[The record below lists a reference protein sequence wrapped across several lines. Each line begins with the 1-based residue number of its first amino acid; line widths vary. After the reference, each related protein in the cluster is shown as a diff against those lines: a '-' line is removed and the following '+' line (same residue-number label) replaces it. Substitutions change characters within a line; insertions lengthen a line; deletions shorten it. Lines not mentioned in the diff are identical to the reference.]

1 MYWGEVEMVKR
12 KRGKALNKLPSRGRG
27 ECPICH
33 RKRIKLI
40 YEKRTDANEV
50 LNVCKNCRKK

>member
-1 MYWGEVEMVKR
+1 MVKR